1 MENKFN
7 EIVNAMKVN
16 ELFHKKEVQEDKK
29 NTFLV
34 VLAIVGIITL
44 IAGIA
49 VAVYKYLTPK
59 YIDDLD
65 DDFDFD
71 DDSLFEDNNTEVN
84 N

>member
-29 NTFLV
+29 NTFLF